1 MQSVFFYLTQP
12 FIRVYFSIFL
22 FVEKEIS
29 LFAFGFAFAPSKDM
43 HPIQTPLFGLFF
55 PPPGKWIN
63 GLFFHKKMMS
73 HDIFFDE

>member
-1 MQSVFFYLTQP
+1 LTQP
-12 FIRVYFSIFL
+12 FVRVYFSIFL

-29 LFAFGFAFAPSKDM
+29 LFAFGFSFAFEQGHAS
-43 HPIQTPLFGLFF
+43 HSNAAVRIVFS
-55 PPPGKWIN
+55 PPGKWIN